1 MNVFSL
7 NPIIS
12 NKKQTSLTLSY
23 VEEVKNG
30 AINRE
35 MINLGNPTEFET
47 IVTTLSRNE
56 AELSSYEASLAN
68 SASLSSFT
76 DY

>member
-30 AINRE
+30 AISRE
-35 MINLGNPTEFET
+35 MINLGNPTELDT

-68 SASLSSFT
+68 SASLSSLT